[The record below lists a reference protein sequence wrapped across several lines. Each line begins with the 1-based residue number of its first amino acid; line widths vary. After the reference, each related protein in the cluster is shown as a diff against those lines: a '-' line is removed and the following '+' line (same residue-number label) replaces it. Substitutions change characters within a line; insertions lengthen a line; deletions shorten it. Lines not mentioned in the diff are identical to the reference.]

1 MNKQQGLDKSP
12 LPADLSTNLAADIM
26 PTAEQKAL
34 FHQQGYL
41 VVENL
46 LSAEQVA
53 QIVDRCDR
61 LFQTQFETGIYPDEW
76 YGRPGLN
83 QPNATRQMTGLWRC
97 DRTLAGF
104 TLSSGIARLNAM
116 LMGWNSARYGLDTF
130 WAKPPKA
137 PSLYFHR
144 NSTYVSAIAP
154 PAAPTCWI
162 ALSPTAADSGTL
174 EIVPKSH
181 CWPAFTADKIR
192 FLHAPA
198 EDYRI
203 PLWQAAAEAGLD
215 CSPDKPLALPVELSA
230 GSAIV
235 FHGDLWHGSGPN
247 HSDRQ
252 TRRSLSI
259 TTLHGEA
266 QYQPPGS
273 GNGYIFDRYRM
284 INSLELHESFY
295 PVLWRRADGYRTP
308 FLKEY
313 CQDALAV

>member
-1 MNKQQGLDKSP
+1 MTT
-12 LPADLSTNLAADIM
+12 LPTACVADIEI
-26 PTAEQKAL
+26 TAEQKAL

-41 VVENL
+41 IVEDL

-53 QIVDRCDR
+53 QIIERCDR

-97 DRTLAGF
+97 DRTLASF
-104 TLSSGIARLNAM
+104 TLSSAIARINAT

-130 WAKPPKA
+130 WAKPPNA

-144 NSTYVSAIAP
+144 NNTYVSAIDP
-154 PAAPTCWI
+154 PNAPTCWI
-162 ALSPTAADSGTL
+162 ALSHATADTGTL
-174 EIVPKSH
+174 EIVPESH
-181 CWPAFTADKIR
+181 RWPEFTADKIR

-203 PLWQAAAEAGLD
+203 PVWQAAAEIGL
-215 CSPDKPLALPVELSA
+215 SRPAAMPVALPV

-235 FHGDLWHGSGPN
+235 LHGNLWHGSGQN
-247 HSDRQ
+247 NSATKTRQ
-252 TRRSLSI
+252 SLSI

-266 QYQPPGS
+266 SYQPPG
-273 GNGYIFDRYRM
+273 NGKGYLFDRYRL

-295 PVLWRRADGYRTP
+295 PILWRSADGYRTP
-308 FLKEY
+308 FLKNY
-313 CQDALAV
+313 CQAALADCSQY